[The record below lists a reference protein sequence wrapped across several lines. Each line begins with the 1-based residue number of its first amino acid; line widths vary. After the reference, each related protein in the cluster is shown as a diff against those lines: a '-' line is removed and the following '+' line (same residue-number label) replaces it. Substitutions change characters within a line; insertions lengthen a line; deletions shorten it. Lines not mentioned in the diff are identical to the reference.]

1 MDPVAAMR
9 GQIPHLI
16 LILYAFGDHIV
27 ALFMRHGDDVAR
39 DGFARLCFHE
49 LINEGF
55 VDFQAIN
62 VKLLL
67 SCLRRISCSEIID
80 RDGHAKVFQLFDG
93 AVDGCIV

>member
-1 MDPVAAMR
+1 
-9 GQIPHLI
+9 
-16 LILYAFGDHIV
+16 
-27 ALFMRHGDDVAR
+27 MRHGDDVAR

-67 SCLRRISCSEIID
+67 SGQGGIACSEIID
-80 RDGHAKVFQLFDG
+80 RDGHAVRFQLFDG
-93 AVDGCIV
+93 AVDGSIV